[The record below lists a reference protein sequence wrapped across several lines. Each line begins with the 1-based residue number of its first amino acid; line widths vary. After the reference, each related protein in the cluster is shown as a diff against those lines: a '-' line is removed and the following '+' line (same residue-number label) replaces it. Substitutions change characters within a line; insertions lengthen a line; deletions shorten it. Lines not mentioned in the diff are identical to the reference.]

1 MSFSLSAAIGLAGS
15 GALNLNATASS
26 RIDQLQIGP
35 AAQAAF
41 PAGAINWTTGS
52 PGSLS
57 NGALQSKNWFLGE
70 ITIAGGSTVNF
81 AFNGGSYND
90 PSGAALA
97 MTAVT
102 LVALSIVAIAG
113 QTTVPDG
120 TDYLEVGPQGVSDAA
135 QLWFG
140 GTGATCYETVYWQS
154 FHPGPAAGWT
164 VNSSTAQLLP
174 IKNPGSNSITCAL
187 LVIGAP

>member
-1 MSFSLSAAIGLAGS
+1 MAFTLSATIGLS
-15 GALNLNATASS
+15 GNGTLNLNAGVTGRVDTLNLGQSGFTIA
-26 RIDQLQIGP
+26 P
-35 AAQAAF
+35 VNWAQ
-41 PAGAINWTTGS
+41 GS

-57 NGALQSKNWFLGE
+57 AAGALQSKNWCAEKL
-70 ITIAGGSTVNF
+70 TISSSGSYSF
-81 AFNGGSYND
+81 CFNGGSDLD

-102 LVALSIVAIAG
+102 LVMLAVIAIAG

-120 TDYLEVGPQGVSDAA
+120 ADYLKLGPNAVSNAA

-140 GTGATCYETVYWQS
+140 GAGSGMYETVYWQAW
-154 FHPGPAAGWT
+154 HVGPAAGWT
-164 VNSSTAQLLP
+164 VNSSTASLMP
-174 IKNPGSNSITCAL
+174 IANPGANAITAAL